1 MHNICIIG
9 AGYIAHIH
17 VEALQSISG
26 VRVSGVCDTHKE
38 RAVSFARRWNIA
50 NVFGSIEEVIESK
63 SYNFAH
69 VLVPPNLHMKVTL
82 PLLEA
87 GLNVFL
93 EKPMAVTSDECKQL
107 IEASRQAG
115 VKLGINH
122 NFVYHPAF
130 LMGKEKLKEGSLG
143 NIHHVISYWNFPL
156 RQLASKQFGHWMFQ
170 APQNIV
176 LEQATHPLSQV
187 CDIAGQA
194 IGVNSVPTGC
204 QELAPGKSFYDTWQ
218 ISMSCEK
225 ATAQL
230 FCSVGQDFPA
240 FGMIVICEDGQLN
253 MDFLNNQCSLQKK
266 TRWMEFFNSYL
277 NGLGMAK
284 DLAKQSFRNAS
295 DYLLSTVKIK
305 PRSDSYFL
313 SMKNSIQAFHKGGDG
328 RQLFIDGERAA
339 SIIEICEQITKDVAV
354 RDSLVAKRPEIFG
367 NTPKGRYDALLIG
380 GTGFIGRKLVG
391 KMIEAGQRVLVVA
404 RNTRLLPAV
413 FSDPRVKTV
422 SGNISDKHQIK
433 EIMAGIPVVIH
444 LAHGGGGDTWEEIKA
459 SMVEGTANI
468 AEACLKNGVKRLIYV
483 GSIASLYL
491 GDKNEVITGRTPSDP
506 WRHKRAFYSRGKAT
520 CEELL
525 LKLHEEKGLPV
536 CILRPG
542 IVIGDGG
549 GPFHSGVGLF
559 NQDVY
564 CLGWNGGNNP
574 LPFVLVDD
582 VAEAIWLAV
591 QAEDV
596 SGRSYNIVG
605 DVRLT
610 AGEYIRE
617 LGQALGRKLHYL
629 PQSPLKMELLE
640 VGKWIIKVGL
650 QRRKAP
656 FPSYRDLKS
665 RGMISRFDCSDI
677 KRDLHWRPGQDRAEF
692 IRKGIEV
699 YRKKRSNYSATD

>member
-9 AGYIAHIH
+9 AGYISHIH
-17 VEALQSISG
+17 VEALRLLPN
-26 VRVSGVCDTHKE
+26 VKVAGVCDPNKE
-38 RAVSFARRWNIA
+38 RAASLARKWKIA

-63 SYNFAH
+63 SCNFAH
-69 VLVPPNLHMKVTL
+69 VLVPADLHMKVTL

-107 IEASRQAG
+107 IEASLRGKAR
-115 VKLGINH
+115 LGINH

-130 LMGKEKLKEGSLG
+130 LMGKKKLAEGSLG

-156 RQLASKQFGHWMFQ
+156 RQLVSKQFGHWMFQ

-176 LEQATHPLSQV
+176 LEQATHPLSQI
-187 CDIAGQA
+187 CDLTGKA
-194 IGVNSVPTGC
+194 IWVNSAQTGC
-204 QELAPGKSFYDTWQ
+204 QELAPGKAFYDTWQ

-230 FCSVGQDFPA
+230 FCSVGQEFPA
-240 FGMIVICEDGQLN
+240 FGMTVICEDGQLN

-266 TRWMEFFNSYL
+266 TCWMEFFNSYL
-277 NGLGMAK
+277 NGMGMAK
-284 DLAKQSFRNAS
+284 DLAKQSLRNAK
-295 DYLLSTVKIK
+295 DYLLSTVKMK

-313 SMKNSIQAFHKGGDG
+313 SMKNSIQAFHDGVDG
-328 RQLFIDGERAA
+328 RPSFIDGERAA
-339 SIIEICEQITKDVAV
+339 SIIEICEQISKDVAV
-354 RDSLVAKRPEIFG
+354 RNDLAAKRPDISG
-367 NTPKGRYDALLIG
+367 NTQKSQYDALLIG
-380 GTGFIGRKLVG
+380 GTGFIGRKLVE

-404 RNTRLLPAV
+404 RNTQLLPEV
-413 FSDPRVKTV
+413 FSNPRVKTV
-422 SGNISDKHQIK
+422 SGNISDKNKIK

-444 LAHGGGGDTWEEIKA
+444 LAHGGGGDTWKEIKA

-468 AEACLKNGVKRLIYV
+468 AEACLENGVKRLIYV

-491 GDKNEVITGRTPSDP
+491 GDKNAVITGRTPNDP
-506 WRHKRAFYSRGKAT
+506 WSHKRTFYSRGKAA

-525 LKLHEEKGLPV
+525 NQWHKEKGLPV

-542 IVIGDGG
+542 VVIGDGG
-549 GPFHSGVGLF
+549 IPFHSGVGLF

-591 QAEDV
+591 QAENV
-596 SGRSYNIVG
+596 SGKSYNIVG
-605 DVRLT
+605 DVHLT
-610 AGEYIRE
+610 AREYIRE
-617 LGQALGRKLHYL
+617 LGKALARKLHYL
-629 PQSPLKMELLE
+629 PQSPLKMELIE
-640 VGKWIIKVGL
+640 AGKWIIKVSL
-650 QRRKAP
+650 QRRKVP
-656 FPSYRDLKS
+656 FPAYRDLKS
-665 RGMISRFDCSDI
+665 RGLMSRFDCSDI
-677 KRDLHWRPGQDRAEF
+677 KRDLHWTPEQDRAEF
-692 IRKGIEV
+692 IKKGIEV
-699 YRKKRSNYSATD
+699 YRKKIGNR